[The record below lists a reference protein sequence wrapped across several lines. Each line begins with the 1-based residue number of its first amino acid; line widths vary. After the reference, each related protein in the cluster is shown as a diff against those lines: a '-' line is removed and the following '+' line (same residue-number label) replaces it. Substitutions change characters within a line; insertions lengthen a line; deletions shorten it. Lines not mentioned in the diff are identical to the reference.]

1 MELETAM
8 GYLMALAVPL
18 WLLVEQG
25 MCWRRPVKKLEKQ
38 VEPGRL
44 SGKPVSSQPVKAT
57 RVPAMKLAN
66 PRKTA

>member
-1 MELETAM
+1 MELETAI

-25 MCWRRPVKKLEKQ
+25 MCWRRPAKQIEKQ

-44 SGKPVSSQPVKAT
+44 SGKLSSSPPVKAT
-57 RVPAMKLAN
+57 RVPAMRLAT